1 MIPQTIAAKIVK
13 PTSVTTFL
21 LEPRQ
26 PCWIADQPLRSPFTA
41 IKLNLIL
48 SLPRLIQHL
57 QARRQYQTVPTAI
70 ASLPLFGIPIE
81 LASTAPA
88 HAGWDLE
95 HAGAVEDLLGDYIR
109 TLPGG
114 ETMELPRLFIYQGQ
128 AFSRACPRSGID
140 SPAYCPGDH
149 TVYLEITLGS
159 AVAEKF
165 GDFGSLSIIAH
176 EFGHAYLFKNKAHPP
191 GKDGELAADAFA
203 GGFARYVE
211 AKGLL
216 EAGDLDEARSTFESV
231 GDYEVYHHDH
241 HGTPMERRQA
251 FNDGYLKGF
260 RLPGDSQATPSQS
273 SQPSVPPP
281 APQPSVPPSSNP
293 TGAAAPPMPLL
304 GLGLAGVMAVIMIAA
319 IVMMVNRA
327 GEDEF

>member
-1 MIPQTIAAKIVK
+1 MVNRAVCNVLLKSATDMIDASNVCRSTSPAQRTIEPLVTSGLLKYPRSKPTWSAWMIPQTIAAKIVK

-70 ASLPLFGIPIE
+70 ASLALFGIPIE

-159 AVAEKF
+159 AVPRVEFSAP
-165 GDFGSLSIIAH
+165 SHCAH
-176 EFGHAYLFKNKAHPP
+176 EFGHAYLFEQLIHQVKMVNSPLMLLP
-191 GKDGELAADAFA
+191 G
-203 GGFARYVE
+203 
-211 AKGLL
+211 GLL
-216 EAGDLDEARSTFESV
+216 V
-231 GDYEVYHHDH
+231 
-241 HGTPMERRQA
+241 M
-251 FNDGYLKGF
+251 LKPRGCWK
-260 RLPGDSQATPSQS
+260 QE
-273 SQPSVPPP
+273 
-281 APQPSVPPSSNP
+281 
-293 TGAAAPPMPLL
+293 
-304 GLGLAGVMAVIMIAA
+304 I
-319 IVMMVNRA
+319 
-327 GEDEF
+327 

>member
-1 MIPQTIAAKIVK
+1 M
-13 PTSVTTFL
+13 L
-21 LEPRQ
+21 
-26 PCWIADQPLRSPFTA
+26 
-41 IKLNLIL
+41 
-48 SLPRLIQHL
+48 
-57 QARRQYQTVPTAI
+57 PTAT
-70 ASLPLFGIPIE
+70 ASLALSAVLID
-81 LASTAPA
+81 LLCTVAVQ
-88 HAGWDLE
+88 AGWDIE

-114 ETMELPRLFIYQGQ
+114 DTVELPRLFLYQGQ
-128 AFSRACPRSGID
+128 AFSRACPQSGID

-149 TVYLEITLGS
+149 TVYLEITLGN

-165 GDFGSLSIIAH
+165 GDFGALSIIAH
-176 EFGHAYLFKNKAHPP
+176 EFGHAYLFENNAHPP

-216 EAGDLDEARSTFESV
+216 EAGDLDEARATFEAV
-231 GDYEVYHHDH
+231 GDYEVYHNDH

-260 RLPGDSQATPSQS
+260 RLPGDRQETPRQAPE
-273 SQPSVPPP
+273 PSVTPP
-281 APQPSVPPSSNP
+281 ASQPSVPPSSNP
-293 TGAAAPPMPLL
+293 AGAAAPPIPVL
-304 GLGLAGVMAVIMIAA
+304 GLGLAGIMTVIMVAT

>member
-1 MIPQTIAAKIVK
+1 M
-13 PTSVTTFL
+13 L
-21 LEPRQ
+21 
-26 PCWIADQPLRSPFTA
+26 
-41 IKLNLIL
+41 
-48 SLPRLIQHL
+48 
-57 QARRQYQTVPTAI
+57 PTAT
-70 ASLPLFGIPIE
+70 ASLALSAVLIE
-81 LASTAPA
+81 LAWTAA
-88 HAGWDLE
+88 AQAGWDLE

-114 ETMELPRLFIYQGQ
+114 DIIELPRLFLYQGQ
-128 AFSRACPRSGID
+128 AFSRACPESGID

-149 TVYLEITLGS
+149 TVYLEITLGN
-159 AVAEKF
+159 AVAAKF
-165 GDFGSLSIIAH
+165 GDFGALSIIAH

-216 EAGDLDEARSTFESV
+216 EAGDLDEARATFEAV

-260 RLPGDSQATPSQS
+260 RLPGGRQQTPRQAPE
-273 SQPSVPPP
+273 PSVTPP
-281 APQPSVPPSSNP
+281 APQPSVPTSSNP
-293 TGAAAPPMPLL
+293 TGAAASPIPVL
-304 GLGLAGVMAVIMIAA
+304 GLGLAGIMAVIMIVT